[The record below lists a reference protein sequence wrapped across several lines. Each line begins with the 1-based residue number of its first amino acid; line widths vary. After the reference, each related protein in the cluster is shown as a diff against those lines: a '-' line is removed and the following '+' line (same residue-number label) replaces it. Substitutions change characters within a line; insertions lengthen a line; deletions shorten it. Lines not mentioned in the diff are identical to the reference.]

1 MTDPD
6 TTSRP
11 PGLSLL
17 VVDDFEIIRES
28 LRSLLTSHG
37 HYVTIAANADEG
49 IELVNSMEF
58 DAAIIDYEMPGADG
72 LVLLAE
78 IQRKYPLLPVIV
90 VSGAIDVTRAIQLA
104 NAGVFRV
111 AQKPVG
117 SEWLLSALSEAC
129 QVNDIRR
136 RAAFWSARITVEPT
150 PARSNTERRHNQE
163 QIDA

>member
-6 TTSRP
+6 TSSRP
-11 PGLSLL
+11 SSLSVL
-17 VVDDFEIIRES
+17 VVDDFEMVRES
-28 LRSLLTSHG
+28 LRALLTVHG
-37 HYVTIAANADEG
+37 HYVTIAADTNEA

-72 LVLLAE
+72 LVLLEE

-90 VSGAIDVTRAIQLA
+90 VSGAIDAARAIQLA
-104 NAGVFRV
+104 NAGVFKV
-111 AQKPVG
+111 AQKPVD
-117 SEWLLSALSEAC
+117 SDWLLSALSEASP
-129 QVNDIRR
+129 VNDIRK

-150 PARSNTERRHNQE
+150 PARSNTERQHSQE